1 MFLGSGVFFIYN
13 YDYFTDQTTWTGF
26 CSRHPTN
33 NSNGEEPKIRN
44 GSDGGSVQV
53 RLHGRATPHRHG
65 PAEDASG
72 TKELRAV
79 HQHQVL
85 GPGSRKL

>member
-1 MFLGSGVFFIYN
+1 MATNWIFFN
-13 YDYFTDQTTWTGF
+13 FKYFADQTTWIGF

-33 NSNGEEPKIRN
+33 NSNGEEPEVRH

-53 RLHGRATPHRHG
+53 RLHGRATPYRHG

-72 TKELRAV
+72 TEELSAL

-85 GPGSRKL
+85 WPGCWKL